1 MEITTKSK
9 TASKPQSLPPA
20 ERAPYYNLLRVHLQV
35 IQWKK
40 LMTTNAD
47 PLEWGWKV
55 HQNFFAPISTD
66 LEPAPKEL
74 LNLVCC
80 NCKTTSW
87 NTCGTNICFCQ
98 KNGLT
103 CVAACG
109 GCRGES
115 CKNFGAET
123 EDENE
128 DRNLFEQL
136 GTFTFDLCDTNFY
149 IMDMAFMHL
158 IQ

>member
-20 ERAPYYNLLRVHLQV
+20 KRAPYYNLLCVHLQV

-40 LMTTNAD
+40 LMTTNVD

-55 HQNFFAPISTD
+55 HHYFFAPRTTD

-80 NCKTTSW
+80 NCKTTS
-87 NTCGTNICFCQ
+87 
-98 KNGLT
+98 
-103 CVAACG
+103 
-109 GCRGES
+109 
-115 CKNFGAET
+115 
-123 EDENE
+123 
-128 DRNLFEQL
+128 
-136 GTFTFDLCDTNFY
+136 
-149 IMDMAFMHL
+149 
-158 IQ
+158 